1 MIAGMAY
8 RQVIG
13 TIAVVTFAVTSVL
26 CGCKSSFAASTSAAA
41 AEGCHGGHH
50 SESGDSS
57 SHEHQDA
64 CQHCKHAQFLE
75 SKDAGKSVAAPV
87 LQPLSLASGNFL
99 AVAAPRVFASS
110 RQRMPCS
117 RAAPP
122 PLHLLKQV
130 FLI

>member
-1 MIAGMAY
+1 MRY
-8 RQVIG
+8 RQAIG

-26 CGCKSSFAASTSAAA
+26 CGCRPSFAGSTPAAA
-41 AEGCHGGHH
+41 TEGCHGGHH
-50 SESGDSS
+50 SESSDGG
-57 SHEHQDA
+57 SHEHQTN
-64 CQHCKHAQFLE
+64 CQHCNHAQFLE
-75 SKDAGKSVAAPV
+75 KDAGKLAAAPV
-87 LQPLSLASGNFL
+87 LQPLSLAPGNFVV
-99 AVAAPRVFASS
+99 AVPPMAFVSS

>member
-1 MIAGMAY
+1 MRY

-13 TIAVVTFAVTSVL
+13 TIAIVTLAVTSVL

-41 AEGCHGGHH
+41 AEGCHGGHQ
-50 SESGDSS
+50 SKSSDSS
-57 SHEHQDA
+57 SHEHQQN

-75 SKDAGKSVAAPV
+75 SKDAGKSAAAPV
-87 LQPLSLASGNFL
+87 LQPLAWASSNFL
-99 AVAAPRVFASS
+99 VAVPPMVFVTS

-122 PLHLLKQV
+122 PLHLLNQV

>member
-1 MIAGMAY
+1 MRY

-13 TIAVVTFAVTSVL
+13 TVAVVTFAVTSVL
-26 CGCKSSFAASTSAAA
+26 CGCKSSFAASAPAAA

-50 SESGDSS
+50 SESSGSS
-57 SHEHQDA
+57 SHEHQKN
-64 CQHCKHAQFLE
+64 CQHCNHAQFLE
-75 SKDAGKSVAAPV
+75 SKDAGKLAAAPV

-99 AVAAPRVFASS
+99 VAVPPMVFVSS